1 MSAMPD
7 ASPLT
12 LDDVSVLLVW
22 TAIAIYALAFIAYA
36 VDLARRGAV
45 AVEVKDAAAKD
56 AAATTVRERELVAAG
71 SGGDTRRASE
81 GSGGGGGVS
90 GAGGRGAGG
99 GSGAG
104 RGSGAGGGSASDAVA
119 RMRAQETASERA
131 VNAPVGQ
138 RPRLVWARIG
148 TSLTVL
154 GFLFHLG
161 GDVTRGIAAG
171 RVPWSNMY
179 EFALTGTLLIVAV
192 YLGVLFRYDL
202 RFLGTFITGLVV
214 VLLGGTAIWFY
225 TDIVPL
231 MDPLK
236 SVWLVIHVFVASLS
250 TALFALAF
258 GLSVLQLLQARRE
271 TRTAAL
277 ARTDAAASVTA
288 KVGPGFLKTLPS
300 AEVLESL
307 AYRFA
312 ILGFIFWTFTLI
324 AGSIWANDAWG
335 RYWGFD
341 TKEVWTFVIWVLYAG
356 YIHARAT
363 RGWRGARSAWLSII
377 GFTAVIFNF
386 TIVNMFF
393 KGLHAYSG
401 LS

>member
-1 MSAMPD
+1 MP
-7 ASPLT
+7 ATAPFS
-12 LDDVSVLLVW
+12 LDSVSVLLVW

-36 VDLARRGAV
+36 VDLARRSALAV
-45 AVEVKDAAAKD
+45 DAKD
-56 AAATTVRERELVAAG
+56 AAVKAATTRQLVATGARGETANSVSAGSAAAG
-71 SGGDTRRASE
+71 SVPA
-81 GSGGGGGVS
+81 
-90 GAGGRGAGG
+90 
-99 GSGAG
+99 
-104 RGSGAGGGSASDAVA
+104 GGSAA
-119 RMRAQETASERA
+119 RESLDQVRASERA
-131 VNAPVGQ
+131 AEAAVTESPAR
-138 RPRLVWARIG
+138 RPRYIWARIG

-154 GFLFHLG
+154 GFLFHVG

-179 EFALTGTLLIVAV
+179 EFSLTGTMLIVAV
-192 YLGVLFRYDL
+192 YLAVLFRYDL
-202 RFLGTFITGLVV
+202 RFLGSFITGLVV
-214 VLLGGTAIWFY
+214 VLLGGAALAFY
-225 TDIVPL
+225 VEITPL

-236 SVWLVIHVFVASLS
+236 SVWLVIHVFVASLA

-258 GLSVLQLLQARRE
+258 GLSVLQLMQVRRE
-271 TRTAAL
+271 QKTI
-277 ARTDAAASVTA
+277 AAAEAEASA
-288 KVGPGFLKTLPS
+288 KPVRTGPGFLRTLPGS
-300 AEVLESL
+300 EALESL

-363 RGWRGARSAWLSII
+363 RGWRGSRSAWLSII
-377 GFTAVIFNF
+377 GFTAVLFNF

-401 LS
+401 LN

>member
-1 MSAMPD
+1 MPET
-7 ASPLT
+7 ATFT
-12 LDDVSVLLVW
+12 LESVSVLLVW
-22 TAIAIYALAFIAYA
+22 TAIAVYALAFVAYA

-45 AVEVKDAAAKD
+45 AVDAKSEGA
-56 AAATTVRERELVAAG
+56 RERELVAAG
-71 SGGDTRRASE
+71 SGYA
-81 GSGGGGGVS
+81 
-90 GAGGRGAGG
+90 GAAGQRGAI
-99 GSGAG
+99 AE
-104 RGSGAGGGSASDAVA
+104 
-119 RMRAQETASERA
+119 MRAQEQASEA
-131 VNAPVGQ
+131 ALNAPLGQ
-138 RPRLVWARIG
+138 RTRLVWARIG

-179 EFALTGTLLIVAV
+179 EFALTGTLLVVAV

-202 RFLGTFITGLVV
+202 RFLGSFITGLTV
-214 VLLGGTAIWFY
+214 VLLGASALSFY
-225 TDIVPL
+225 VEITPL

-236 SVWLVIHVFVASLS
+236 SVWLVIHVFVASLA

-258 GLSVLQLLQARRE
+258 GLSVLQLMQARRE
-271 TRTAAL
+271 RKTAAAL
-277 ARTDAAASVTA
+277 DESSAAAV
-288 KVGPGFLKTLPS
+288 KGGPGFLRTLPG
-300 AEVLESL
+300 ADALESL

>member
-1 MSAMPD
+1 MPET
-7 ASPLT
+7 APMT
-12 LDDVSVLLVW
+12 LDTVSVLLVW
-22 TAIAIYALAFIAYA
+22 TAIAIYALAFVAYA

-45 AVEVKDAAAKD
+45 AADQRV
-56 AAATTVRERELVAAG
+56 VRERELVGATVGSSAA
-71 SGGDTRRASE
+71 
-81 GSGGGGGVS
+81 
-90 GAGGRGAGG
+90 AGGRDAG
-99 GSGAG
+99 
-104 RGSGAGGGSASDAVA
+104 V
-119 RMRAQETASERA
+119 ETAPPRDD
-131 VNAPVGQ
+131 
-138 RPRLVWARIG
+138 RPRLLWARIG

-154 GFLFHLG
+154 AFLFHLAG
-161 GDVTRGIAAG
+161 TILRGIAAE
-171 RVPWSNMY
+171 RVPWANMY
-179 EFALTGTLLIVAV
+179 EFALTGTVLIVAV
-192 YLGVLFRYDL
+192 YLLVLRRYDV
-202 RFLGTFITGLVV
+202 RFLGAFLIGMV
-214 VLLGGTAIWFY
+214 VLLLGGATISFY
-225 TDIVPL
+225 VEVVPL

-236 SVWLVIHVFVASLS
+236 SVWLVIHVFVASLA

-258 GLSVLQLLQARRE
+258 GLSVLQLMQARRE
-271 TRTAAL
+271 RRML
-277 ARTDAAASVTA
+277 AVAASDPTPTGRTST
-288 KVGPGFLKTLPS
+288 GPSSTGPRFLRTLPN
-300 AEVLESL
+300 ADALESL

-312 ILGFIFWTFTLI
+312 IIGFIFWTFTLI

-377 GFTAVIFNF
+377 GFTAVLFNF

>member
-1 MSAMPD
+1 
-7 ASPLT
+7 
-12 LDDVSVLLVW
+12 
-22 TAIAIYALAFIAYA
+22 
-36 VDLARRGAV
+36 
-45 AVEVKDAAAKD
+45 
-56 AAATTVRERELVAAG
+56 
-71 SGGDTRRASE
+71 
-81 GSGGGGGVS
+81 
-90 GAGGRGAGG
+90 
-99 GSGAG
+99 
-104 RGSGAGGGSASDAVA
+104 
-119 RMRAQETASERA
+119 
-131 VNAPVGQ
+131 
-138 RPRLVWARIG
+138 
-148 TSLTVL
+148 VL
-154 GFLFHLG
+154 GFLFHVG

-179 EFALTGTLLIVAV
+179 EFALTGTMLIVAV
-192 YLGVLFRYDL
+192 YLGVLLRYDL

-225 TDIVPL
+225 TEIVPL

-236 SVWLVIHVFVASLS
+236 SVWLVIHVFVASLA
-250 TALFALAF
+250 TAIFALAF
-258 GLSVLQLLQARRE
+258 GLSVLQLMQARRE
-271 TRTAAL
+271 AKI
-277 ARTDAAASVTA
+277 AAAVDGSAPA
-288 KVGPGFLKTLPS
+288 KTGPRFLRTLPS
-300 AEVLESL
+300 AEALESL

-312 ILGFIFWTFTLI
+312 IIGFIFWTFTLI

-363 RGWRGARSAWLSII
+363 RGWRGSRSAWLSII

>member
-1 MSAMPD
+1 MPD

-12 LDDVSVLLVW
+12 LDSVSVLLVW

-45 AVEVKDAAAKD
+45 AVDAKDAAAKT
-56 AAATTVRERELVAAG
+56 ARERELVAAG
-71 SGGDTRRASE
+71 
-81 GSGGGGGVS
+81 
-90 GAGGRGAGG
+90 GAGG
-99 GSGAG
+99 GA
-104 RGSGAGGGSASDAVA
+104 RGGIVEQL
-119 RMRAQETASERA
+119 RAQETASEA
-131 VNAPVGQ
+131 ALNAPVGQ
-138 RPRLVWARIG
+138 RARLVWARIG
-148 TSLTVL
+148 TSMTVL

-236 SVWLVIHVFVASLS
+236 SVWLVIHVFVASLA

-258 GLSVLQLLQARRE
+258 GLSVLQLMQARRE
-271 TRTAAL
+271 TKVAAL
-277 ARTDAAASVTA
+277 AKAETAASGAGKT
-288 KVGPGFLKTLPS
+288 GPGFLKTLPS
-300 AEVLESL
+300 AEALESL

-363 RGWRGARSAWLSII
+363 RGWRGSRSAWLSII

-401 LS
+401 LN

>member
-1 MSAMPD
+1 MPETT
-7 ASPLT
+7 ALS
-12 LDDVSVLLVW
+12 LDSVSVLLVW
-22 TAIAIYALAFIAYA
+22 TAIAVYALAFIAYA

-45 AVEVKDAAAKD
+45 AVDAKD
-56 AAATTVRERELVAAG
+56 AQVRELAAVGAARQGAVAQLQAQE
-71 SGGDTRRASE
+71 RASE
-81 GSGGGGGVS
+81 
-90 GAGGRGAGG
+90 AAL
-99 GSGAG
+99 
-104 RGSGAGGGSASDAVA
+104 
-119 RMRAQETASERA
+119 
-131 VNAPVGQ
+131 NAPPSQ

-161 GDVTRGIAAG
+161 ADITRGVAAG

-192 YLGVLFRYDL
+192 YLSVLFRYDL

-236 SVWLVIHVFVASLS
+236 SVWLVIHVFVASLA

-258 GLSVLQLLQARRE
+258 GLSVLQLMQGRRE
-271 TRTAAL
+271 HRVAAAAL
-277 ARTDAAASVTA
+277 ASDEGGA
-288 KVGPGFLKTLPS
+288 KQGPGFLRTLPGS
-300 AEVLESL
+300 DALESL

-363 RGWRGARSAWLSII
+363 RGWRGSRSAWLSII

>member
-1 MSAMPD
+1 MPGT
-7 ASPLT
+7 LT
-12 LDDVSVLLVW
+12 LDSVSVLLVW
-22 TAIAIYALAFIAYA
+22 TAIAIYALAFVAYA
-36 VDLARRGAV
+36 VDLSRRGARAADEQD
-45 AVEVKDAAAKD
+45 AVS
-56 AAATTVRERELVAAG
+56 RERELVSVAAADQAQAG
-71 SGGDTRRASE
+71 NSSVRPARARP
-81 GSGGGGGVS
+81 GN
-90 GAGGRGAGG
+90 R
-99 GSGAG
+99 
-104 RGSGAGGGSASDAVA
+104 
-119 RMRAQETASERA
+119 ERA
-131 VNAPVGQ
+131 AEAAFTARPSE

-154 GFLFHLG
+154 GLLFHIA
-161 GDVTRGIAAG
+161 GDVTRGIAAS

-179 EFALTGTLLIVAV
+179 EFALTGTMLIVAV
-192 YLGVLFRYDL
+192 YLVALLRYDL
-202 RFLGTFITGLVV
+202 RFLGAFITGLVV
-214 VLLGGTAIWFY
+214 LLLGGAALAFY
-225 TDIVPL
+225 VEITPL

-236 SVWLVIHVFVASLS
+236 SVWLVIHVFVASLA
-250 TALFALAF
+250 TALFAIAF
-258 GLSVLQLLQARRE
+258 GLSVVQLLQARRE
-271 TRTAAL
+271 
-277 ARTDAAASVTA
+277 ARIVAVAEA
-288 KVGPGFLKTLPS
+288 GPSAPSRSTGPRFLRTLPGS
-300 AEVLESL
+300 DALESI

-363 RGWRGARSAWLSII
+363 RGWRGSRSAWLSII
-377 GFTAVIFNF
+377 GFSAVMFNF